1 MRTALLLALLTAST
15 APAAAIAA
23 PVTYQLDPTHTD
35 VLFTWNHN
43 GFSFPTGRAAIS
55 SGTLTYDAAKPTASQ
70 VQVELPL
77 AELATHV
84 PKLDEIVKSDKLF
97 DAAKFPQATFR
108 STSVSTQGS
117 GRLKITGDLTLHGVT
132 RPVVL
137 DATLNK
143 LGEHPSR
150 KVPTIGF
157 NATAV
162 IRRSEF
168 GLDAFLPNIADE
180 VQLRITTEAQGA
192 KE

>member
-1 MRTALLLALLTAST
+1 MRTALLLTLLTAAT